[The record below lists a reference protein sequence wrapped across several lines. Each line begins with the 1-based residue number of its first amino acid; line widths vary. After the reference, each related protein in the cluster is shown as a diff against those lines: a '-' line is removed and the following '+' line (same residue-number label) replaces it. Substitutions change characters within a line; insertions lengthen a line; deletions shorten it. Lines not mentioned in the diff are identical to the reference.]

1 MNRSSMSWLLMAF
14 ACFSGVGACAV
25 SAGDDSAA
33 IIASGPNE
41 QPLGVVLV
49 SNTPKCTDAVGPN
62 QSFNCL
68 VQAWGNPTSVND
80 MRTGAD
86 NCGCVAEVVDTNV
99 IPEECGVQRVAA
111 FCPGT
116 PPFNAVS
123 PIPAGDYT
131 CTGLDNDG
139 DGEDD
144 VAHVDYN
151 SEPPFIGVHIDPE
164 NSGRLCDVSLTSTGP
179 KDRTKIE
186 NCGGCH
192 ANSKAKWSP
201 TVEEVEMVEMVE
213 MP

>member
-1 MNRSSMSWLLMAF
+1 MHRNSMSFVLLAL
-14 ACFSGVGACAV
+14 AGISGIGACAV
-25 SAGDDSAA
+25 SADNDSAPVV
-33 IIASGPNE
+33 IAEPE
-41 QPLGVVLV
+41 KEALGIVLV

-62 QSFNCL
+62 QMFNCL
-68 VQAWGNPTSVND
+68 VQGWGNPTSVTD
-80 MRTGAD
+80 MQCAATA
-86 NCGCVAEVVDTNV
+86 CGCTAEVVDTNV

-131 CTGLDNDG
+131 CTGLDNDN

-151 SEPPFIGVHIDPE
+151 TEPPFIGVHIDPA
-164 NSGRLCDVSLTSTGP
+164 NAGRLCDVSLASTGP
-179 KDRTKIE
+179 VDRTRIE

-192 ANSKAKWSP
+192 ANNKTKWSP
-201 TVEEVEMVEMVE
+201 TVEAAPVIE